1 MSGDALVTGATGFL
15 GRRLCRELVDRGWT
29 VGAASRS
36 GADASAL
43 SDLDG
48 AVSWHRV
55 DVLDPATVRD
65 AVAGYDRVFHLAG
78 IGLQDVGPDRVREV
92 NATGTDHVVSACEAS
107 GVDRLLFA
115 STAGTRRSET
125 VADESD
131 RVEPIGA
138 YQESKAAAERR
149 VDGAVED
156 GLDAVTVHPTSV
168 FGPGDE
174 KFTGRLCTLA
184 TDPKML
190 AYLPGGASIVGVDDV
205 VDGMIAA
212 VERGDAGEHYL
223 LGGENLAYR
232 QAVSALARAAGR
244 RPPPIRVPPAA
255 VHALGPV
262 AGLADEQLGVRAFPF
277 DREMA
282 RLSTQFHF
290 YRSAK
295 ARRELGYEYA
305 PFEELLSPALEWYRD
320 R

>member
-1 MSGDALVTGATGFL
+1 MTGSALVTGATGFL
-15 GRRLCRELVDRGWT
+15 GSRLCRELVDRGWT

-43 SDLDG
+43 ADLDV
-48 AVSWHRV
+48 AWHRV
-55 DVLDPATVRD
+55 DVLDPDAVRD
-65 AVAGYDRVFHLAG
+65 AVDGYDRVFHLAG
-78 IGLQDVGPDRVREV
+78 LGLQDAGPDRVRSV
-92 NATGTDHVVSACEAS
+92 NAKGTDNVVTACEAAE
-107 GVDRLLFA
+107 VDRLLFV
-115 STAGTRRSET
+115 STAGTRRSPT

-131 RVEPIGA
+131 LAEPIGA
-138 YQESKAAAERR
+138 YQASKAAAERR
-149 VDGAVED
+149 VDRAVED

-184 TDPKML
+184 TDWKML

-205 VDGMIAA
+205 VEGTVAA
-212 VERGDAGEHYL
+212 AERGGTGEHYI

-244 RPPPIRVPPAA
+244 RPPPIRVPAAA

-262 AGLADEQLGVRAFPF
+262 AAFVDERFGARAFPF

-290 YRSAK
+290 YRSEK
-295 ARRELGYEYA
+295 ARRELGYEYE
-305 PFEELLSPALEWYRD
+305 PFEELVEGALAWYRN